1 MSTEKKLPRLGRAAS
16 EFNVGISTIV
26 SLLKKKNFEITDIN
40 PNMKLTPEMYDI
52 LVKEFIEDKLVKEEA
67 QKIEIGTYNKKG
79 QDTSEPNLP
88 KTEPAHEK
96 EIPIITPQ
104 AVETPK
110 AEPVVPEMIRIEVQK
125 PKVVGKIDLEEKK
138 LKKR

>member
-79 QDTSEPNLP
+79 S
-88 KTEPAHEK
+88 
-96 EIPIITPQ
+96 
-104 AVETPK
+104 
-110 AEPVVPEMIRIEVQK
+110 RYF
-125 PKVVGKIDLEEKK
+125 
-138 LKKR
+138 